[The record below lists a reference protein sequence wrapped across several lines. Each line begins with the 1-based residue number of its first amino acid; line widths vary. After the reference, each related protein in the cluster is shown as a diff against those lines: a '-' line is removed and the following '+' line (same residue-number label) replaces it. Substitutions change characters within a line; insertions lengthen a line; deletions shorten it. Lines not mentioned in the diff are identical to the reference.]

1 MAPSDNVGAPVRI
14 RLPPRWS
21 CARGVTLAWAIDL
34 AARACARAAVYP
46 VLDGST
52 PRPASRCDP
61 GRMDYCQCT
70 GQGIRSGCRTI
81 SPVDP
86 VAAVATAYSSLITYF
101 FFFVFPY
108 WPAGSPFL
116 LKWIWTDV
124 NDHVEYLSRA
134 TRDHRYCS
142 GKPLAVRACS
152 PLLDLRFL
160 RKAL

>member
-1 MAPSDNVGAPVRI
+1 MHVLLSTRYSTGAPRD
-14 RLPPRWS
+14 PPP
-21 CARGVTLAWAIDL
+21 GVTGVGWTIVNVQDK
-34 AARACARAAVYP
+34 
-46 VLDGST
+46 
-52 PRPASRCDP
+52 ASALGAGP
-61 GRMDYCQCT
+61 SALSIQW
-70 GQGIRSGCRTI
+70 QQWL
-81 SPVDP
+81 PL
-86 VAAVATAYSSLITYF
+86 YSSLITYF

-160 RKAL
+160 RNAL